1 MILGLLSILWADQL
15 RVVRAGDT
23 VESLAG
29 PSADQVRQNNGL
41 APGEQP
47 GVGTVLRLP
56 GGTDSAGLVL
66 SLTGTGTL
74 GAGGTALVLGQQ
86 LPPGSLVCTGADS
99 FLTLRLATSDSG
111 GTHDEVTLL
120 GGTCVSLTGS
130 TGLGQQRSTLLD
142 LQRGYL
148 SVRPTLRDPGRVAVR
163 TADGLTVGDEGGF
176 RVAVEDAGYTR
187 TEALYRPV
195 AVIGAGVEQPLQA
208 GEGARV
214 KKGQAPT
221 RPVVLPTPG
230 SPEAPADEAAF
241 RRPDFYWR
249 PVERALGYRVELA
262 SDAEFQSMLLMRDVP
277 GSPWLPPY
285 LMLPYQVER
294 LYWRVSSYDRNGYY
308 GVPSEAHRL
317 NFPEGMRP

>member
-1 MILGLLSILWADQL
+1 MILGVLSVLWADQL

-29 PSADQVRQNNGL
+29 PAAEQVRVDNGL
-41 APGEQP
+41 APGQQP
-47 GVGTVLRLP
+47 VVGTVLRLP

-74 GAGGTALVLGQQ
+74 GVGGTTLSLGQQ
-86 LPPGSLVCTGADS
+86 LPPGSVVCTAADS
-99 FLTLRLATSDSG
+99 YLTIRLATSESG

-130 TGLGQQRSTLLD
+130 TGLGRERSTLLD

-148 SVRPTLRDPGRVAVR
+148 SVRPTLSDPGRVAVR
-163 TADGLTVGDEGGF
+163 TSDGVTAGNEGGF
-176 RVAVEDAGYTR
+176 RVAVEEGTTR
-187 TEALYRPV
+187 TEAIYRPV

-214 KKGQAPT
+214 RRGEAPSK
-221 RPVVLPTPG
+221 PVKLPVPG
-230 SPEAPADEAAF
+230 GPEAPADEAAF
-241 RRPDFYWR
+241 RRPDFYWT
-249 PVERALGYRVELA
+249 PVDRAMGYRLELA
-262 SDAEFQSMLLMRDVP
+262 SDGDFQSLLVVRDVP
-277 GSPWLPPY
+277 SSPWLPDY
-285 LMLPYQVER
+285 LMLPYRVER
-294 LYWRVSSYDRNGYY
+294 MYWRIISYDRNGYY
-308 GVPSEAHRL
+308 GVPSEARRL

>member
-1 MILGLLSILWADQL
+1 MILGFLSMLWADQL

-29 PSADQVRQNNGL
+29 PAADQVRRDNGL
-41 APGEQP
+41 APGQQP

-74 GAGGTALVLGQQ
+74 GVGGTPLVLGQQ
-86 LPPGSLVCTGADS
+86 LPPGSLVCTTADS
-99 FLTLRLATSDSG
+99 FLTIRLAVSESG

-130 TGLGQQRSTLLD
+130 SGFGRERSTLLD
-142 LQRGYL
+142 LQQGYV
-148 SVRPTLRDPGRVAVR
+148 SVRPTIQDPGRVAVR
-163 TADGLTVGDEGGF
+163 TADGVTAGEEGGF
-176 RVAVEDAGYTR
+176 RVAVEQGSTR

-195 AVIGAGVEQPLQA
+195 AVIGGGVEQPLQA
-208 GEGARV
+208 GEGSRV
-214 KKGQAPT
+214 RRGQVPT
-221 RPVVLPTPG
+221 KPVKLPPPG
-230 SPEAPADEAAF
+230 SPEAPADEAPF
-241 RRPDFYWR
+241 RRPDFYWS
-249 PVERALGYRVELA
+249 PVDRALGYRLELA
-262 SDAEFQSMLLMRDVP
+262 SDADFQSLLMVRDVP
-277 GSPWLPPY
+277 GSPWLPDY
-285 LMLPYQVER
+285 LMLPYQLER

-308 GVPSEAHRL
+308 GVPSGAHRL